1 MYVPKKGQCIVKK
14 IECFDYTLYLWGR
27 QLDKSGART
36 MGPVEKAT
44 GWKALGPTYR
54 HNWENKDLARRVTFP
69 SLAYL

>member
-1 MYVPKKGQCIVKK
+1 M
-14 IECFDYTLYLWGR
+14 GR